1 MDWKVLRD
9 ENELD
14 EIIRRSD
21 SKPQVI
27 FKHSTRCSISSV
39 AKGRL
44 ERSKVPPGADFY
56 YLDLMNYRNISNKV
70 AQLLDIHHE
79 SPQVLVIRNGVCVYD
94 ESHMGINMGDIE
106 EAVVRRETGNGRR
119 ET

>member
-1 MDWKVLRD
+1 MDWTVLSD

-14 EIIRRSD
+14 EIIKRSE

-27 FKHSTRCSISSV
+27 FKHSIRCTISSV

-44 ERSKVPPGADFY
+44 ERSRVPPGADFN
-56 YLDLMNYRNISNKV
+56 YLDLINYRNISNKI
-70 AQLLDIHHE
+70 AQVFDIHHE
-79 SPQVLVIRNGVCVYD
+79 SPQILVIKKGICTYD

-106 EAVVRRETGNGRR
+106 EALSSE
-119 ET
+119 